1 MATRETT
8 LLWRYLGL
16 FVGILGLLIGGT
28 WITVKATTDHLLYE
42 HATNAARNWAQYLA
56 ANVPDLEQIAAGETP
71 SSASMAFFN
80 ATRKSGEVFRY
91 VIFNRYGYS
100 ILESRRDKVT
110 PVELSDYSAPALL
123 SVKENRPVVD
133 ARQGTSPEQP
143 GYFAEAYVPVLVDG
157 RPVAIV
163 GAYVDQTVERDR
175 FYRAF
180 IVAALSLCGLT
191 GFSFGLPAFA
201 WYRRT
206 REKQQADLR
215 IHFLAHH
222 DTLTGVLNRGRFAEA
237 LGNLLITLAPDRS
250 FAIHFID
257 IDHFKAINDTFGHD
271 GGDVVLRTIAERLTA
286 MVRREDAVARL
297 GGDEF
302 VVVQADAATKEAAES
317 FGRRILAEMARPMP
331 FKDQEISIT
340 VSIGVALAPEDGRT
354 TDRLLKSA
362 DLAVYKSKT
371 DGRNCVRVFL
381 PEMDAQLMARVK
393 LEKSIREAVATG
405 HFVLHYQPMYE
416 ILNRRLIG
424 FEALVRMPAD
434 DGTLIPPM
442 IFIPVAEEMRLIDKI
457 GAWVLD
463 EACRTAA
470 NWPAPLT
477 VAVNMSPAQF
487 ASGRV
492 SEIVAE
498 ALRGS
503 GLDARRL
510 EIEITE
516 SLLLADSNGAMNEL
530 TKLKA
535 MGVAIVMDDFG
546 TGYSSLSYLWRFP
559 FDKIKIDRSFM
570 LGLDR
575 SGRDAETV
583 VKTIVA
589 LGRELGM
596 RVTVEGVEKASQ
608 ATFLE
613 GFDSDQ
619 AQGFFFGR
627 PVPASEIKPE
637 LLAHLQPTAETRKA
651 GA

>member
-1 MATRETT
+1 VNVIRRFLTYVALA
-8 LLWRYLGL
+8 LL
-16 FVGILGLLIGGT
+16 
-28 WITVKATTDHLLYE
+28 
-42 HATNAARNWAQYLA
+42 
-56 ANVPDLEQIAAGETP
+56 
-71 SSASMAFFN
+71 
-80 ATRKSGEVFRY
+80 
-91 VIFNRYGYS
+91 
-100 ILESRRDKVT
+100 
-110 PVELSDYSAPALL
+110 LSPSAPAAEPIKLKL
-123 SVKENRPVVD
+123 AFQTSDSSNIYKAAIKPFVD
-133 ARQGTSPEQP
+133 AVNAEGKGVVEIEV
-143 GYFAEAYVPVLVDG
+143 YFS
-157 RPVAIV
+157 
-163 GAYVDQTVERDR
+163 GALGKTPLLQ
-175 FYRAF
+175 
-180 IVAALSLCGLT
+180 
-191 GFSFGLPAFA
+191 
-201 WYRRT
+201 W
-206 REKQQADLR
+206 
-215 IHFLAHH
+215 
-222 DTLTGVLNRGRFAEA
+222 EA
-237 LGNLLITLAPDRS
+237 LGNGTADIAFVIPGQIPGRFPDSALIELPGL
-250 FAIHFID
+250 F
-257 IDHFKAINDTFGHD
+257 
-271 GGDVVLRTIAERLTA
+271 
-286 MVRREDAVARL
+286 
-297 GGDEF
+297 
-302 VVVQADAATKEAAES
+302 
-317 FGRRILAEMARPMP
+317 
-331 FKDQEISIT
+331 
-340 VSIGVALAPEDGRT
+340 
-354 TDRLLKSA
+354 
-362 DLAVYKSKT
+362 
-371 DGRNCVRVFL
+371 RN
-381 PEMDAQLMARVK
+381 M
-393 LEKSIREAVATG
+393 REAS
-405 HFVLHYQPMYE
+405 
-416 ILNRRLIG
+416 
-424 FEALVRMPAD
+424 LVFTR
-434 DGTLIPPM
+434 
-442 IFIPVAEEMRLIDKI
+442 
-457 GAWVLD
+457 
-463 EACRTAA
+463 
-470 NWPAPLT
+470 
-477 VAVNMSPAQF
+477 MSPAQF